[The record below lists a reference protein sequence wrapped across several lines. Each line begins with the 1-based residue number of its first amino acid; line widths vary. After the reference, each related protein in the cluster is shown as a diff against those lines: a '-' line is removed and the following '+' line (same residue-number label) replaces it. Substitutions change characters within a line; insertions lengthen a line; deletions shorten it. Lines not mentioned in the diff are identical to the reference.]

1 MSVKL
6 KLNQALINGSMEY
19 WQRNTSFAAAANA
32 TYTADRWQYIKNT
45 SNANLVHTI
54 SRSVDVPSSAFGVYS
69 LLATPTAFQSSPL
82 NAADYVAIQQKIEG
96 NILRSFKGKKLV
108 LSFWVKAYKAG
119 TYCVAFR
126 NADTTSTPSSTR
138 SLVKEY
144 TINASNT
151 WEQKTIRITHDTSGT
166 WAYDTGVGMTV
177 SFTIAAGS
185 TYQGSK
191 DAWLNGSYLATSSQV
206 NGVDSTSDLFYL
218 SDVCLVEDNDGQTRT
233 PDFTLAARDV
243 FGELLLCQRYYEK
256 SYNIDVNPGTI
267 TGVGRLAFHSTAA
280 GTWYPTV
287 FFKSIKRINPTMISY
302 SDISG
307 AINTFNSGGTATA
320 YTSANFSASFG
331 TQSGSGSVISSTPN
345 VLYSLHFTAEAEL

>member
-185 TYQGSK
+185 TYQGPK

-256 SYNIDVNPGTI
+256 SSDYGQIAN
-267 TGVGRLAFHSTAA
+267 HSSGYIQTYTNTNGA
-280 GTWYPTV
+280 GYT
-287 FFKSIKRINPTMISY
+287 FFTYKSVKRATPLVTS
-302 SDISG
+302 
-307 AINTFNSGGTATA
+307 NST
-320 YTSANFSASFG
+320 
-331 TQSGSGSVISSTPN
+331 ISST
-345 VLYSLHFTAEAEL
+345 VGYSGLSQISFSYTGTANTWYTNYFTADAELS